1 LGQTLLDAILKAPE
15 ATTEVV
21 SGESTILDEFIQFL
35 SEETSKKKEKKKE
48 WDRVSGGYDD
58 QYNTIEGIHPDS
70 TGLGA
75 AEVRA
80 GSDFGSG
87 YRGLPTSLLGV
98 PIDPEVLRFR
108 ENVIDDSDEWSAL
121 EARLNKKQAASQAQ
135 LGQFRGTDL
144 FAPNLA
150 GVEGLAKT
158 TGLKEV
164 RLSDFKITAEDAD
177 TILLKRRGLTNLLSP
192 SISVRLSGI
201 DAPETAGHAADP
213 MEEVR
218 IWQSQPGGEEAAE
231 RLSRLIDEQG
241 DLRLLIGS
249 DQTYGR
255 SLGVLVG
262 DEGENLSLSL
272 LREGMVAALPFGK
285 KSGDIISREAAAGAE
300 EQARFRDEGIWSLA
314 RYKAIHEASEATGQP
329 ITFNT
334 FTELT
339 RLSRNLML
347 GAYGTYL
354 QGFGDEERELTGEEV
369 ATSRRL
375 GRALRRRFGPNAFVG
390 QKFSGMPN
398 SGTFAAETRDKL
410 TEFKKDFASRWD
422 PAKRLAE
429 KFFGSKNGSIASM
442 LESTSFIDAMKS
454 GRRIREIGHGG
465 FGRAF
470 LHEAE
475 VGGEKFQYVMK
486 ETLEELKALPQGE
499 RLYSFGQK
507 TLENEYGA
515 LRSLDGDIMP
525 ATYGMHEGKL
535 FMEYMPGQTLE
546 KFKEAGI
553 KLPKSVLKD
562 VEEQAFALSKKGFL
576 NEDISRRN
584 VMYDPTSG
592 RTSWID
598 FGSAQNKIDPFTAAE
613 RMQRQIKGLSDD
625 MSGLAEYT
633 PSSLEGIHPLA
644 ENTLGALAVKN
655 NSDFGSG
662 FADRLVQFFRPGRG
676 NQAVNLS
683 GKGPWQKWTI
693 KSEKELVARVLPAAK
708 EKAARRAA
716 EKADTVLFS
725 AQQETGIG
733 IIKRARGAKAE
744 EDLVPLTPDRMPYKN
759 AEHFANVILAR
770 RENAKKLEEAMA
782 RHKAMMPE
790 QSLWGAEAGE
800 ELVALEKARLL
811 EEERIKKLMFP
822 EFSSFEKEIGGMI
835 SDIIPSL
842 PAPRASG
849 VSLSNVVK
857 NANNPGESLRKIS
870 QGVNAVPFINAS
882 KGSKMHSVS
891 AAKRSYATK
900 R

>member
-35 SEETSKKKEKKKE
+35 SEETNKKKEKKKE

-231 RLSRLIDEQG
+231 RLSQLIDEQG

-390 QKFSGMPN
+390 QKFPAMPN
-398 SGTFAAETRDKL
+398 RGTMAADIREQH
-410 TEFKKDFASRWD
+410 TEFKADFASRWD
-422 PAKRLAE
+422 SARKIAVEIFGGEKEAAFKKLITSDMFKKSVSEAYAAGGKQLGSPGAFGTVTGYTGKFAHGGKDYSFGFAVKEFNETTGLAKVSYEVETRALKGLGDRVAPSFYGEGAE
-429 KFFGSKNGSIASM
+429 FGLSGN
-442 LESTSFIDAMKS
+442 SFVMEMFEGKS
-454 GRRIREIGHGG
+454 VEKAVLTKKGRIPGGRRILKGRE
-465 FGRAF
+465 
-470 LHEAE
+470 
-475 VGGEKFQYVMK
+475 
-486 ETLEELKALPQGE
+486 
-499 RLYSFGQK
+499 
-507 TLENEYGA
+507 
-515 LRSLDGDIMP
+515 
-525 ATYGMHEGKL
+525 
-535 FMEYMPGQTLE
+535 
-546 KFKEAGI
+546 
-553 KLPKSVLKD
+553 
-562 VEEQAFALSKKGFL
+562 
-576 NEDISRRN
+576 
-584 VMYDPTSG
+584 
-592 RTSWID
+592 
-598 FGSAQNKIDPFTAAE
+598 
-613 RMQRQIKGLSDD
+613 
-625 MSGLAEYT
+625 
-633 PSSLEGIHPLA
+633 
-644 ENTLGALAVKN
+644 
-655 NSDFGSG
+655 
-662 FADRLVQFFRPGRG
+662 
-676 NQAVNLS
+676 
-683 GKGPWQKWTI
+683 
-693 KSEKELVARVLPAAK
+693 AR
-708 EKAARRAA
+708 E
-716 EKADTVLFS
+716 
-725 AQQETGIG
+725 
-733 IIKRARGAKAE
+733 
-744 EDLVPLTPDRMPYKN
+744 
-759 AEHFANVILAR
+759 
-770 RENAKKLEEAMA
+770 
-782 RHKAMMPE
+782 
-790 QSLWGAEAGE
+790 
-800 ELVALEKARLL
+800 L
-811 EEERIKKLMFP
+811 EEEIRIAHERGFTHMDLHLGNIMKVKTGEGKRIAIIDWGLSGRATNPEIDKNIYDFFEPQLSKAYKQAGFKDNLTSKIFEQHTDLAKVESYTSRRMEQSKRRQMRKFYESLAYTYGNTIHHGIPYTQEKVKKITELASSL
-822 EFSSFEKEIGGMI
+822 FSS
-835 SDIIPSL
+835 
-842 PAPRASG
+842 
-849 VSLSNVVK
+849 
-857 NANNPGESLRKIS
+857 
-870 QGVNAVPFINAS
+870 S
-882 KGSKMHSVS
+882 KGSKFLKESEIEATTMAREVTEGAEKTLAKISYHNNKSTFVAANNAGKRHSVS
-891 AAKRSYATK
+891 AASRSADSSKTV